1 MNLKTFRPRKNK
13 TSLLASSI
21 LLSLTLV
28 AGTSQGETLRSQ
40 DSLPQE
46 VPALSFQSPANLNL
60 ENPLEISPAVE
71 SALSP
76 SLNLREDFTV
86 PQTEEKAPAQ
96 KPSTKKLPKTLKD
109 SAKKVSRQIKQI
121 LGNASLH
128 FSSKKDSKQPESLS
142 SSSLFDGNV
151 AHPGQETLSLH
162 SSEEK
167 PPFVI
172 NDDGVR
178 ISGKAAEYY
187 REVHRLVDQYQGKMD
202 LSESLG
208 VMDDSYADVWAKIKV
223 INHVAPQEPLE
234 NINEHMDETLTWID
248 ALTRINGQRTAIYT
262 HRVFFHPSPN
272 PKSEIEEGIR
282 RVSGYLKEVETE
294 FKKGGT
300 AERQF
305 GPIDRVVLGFDTR
318 GYQEIKNFLKSQEEK
333 LNQSYG
339 NRFRFVYLD
348 DIASIPQNPQDMRK
362 ALNDLTAHYNK
373 DSLQKISEGVIYS
386 RYTGL
391 LLELKTI
398 EHYHKENYQI
408 LQSGHELFN
417 PEGHYITE
425 IDALVKSPEGTTY
438 LVEAKSSRVLLT
450 KERVLE
456 GKVLYKLETY
466 KKNQALIEK
475 ETGAPLNVV
484 FAMDLG
490 VSQNGGK
497 SHGKQAERIS
507 RQKDLME
514 FLKQQAPI
522 LSRRYGFPVSFLF
535 IDGGPS
541 AR

>member
-1 MNLKTFRPRKNK
+1 MLGSFF
-13 TSLLASSI
+13 
-21 LLSLTLV
+21 LSFGLI
-28 AGTSQGETLRSQ
+28 AGKAQGEAIRSPE
-40 DSLPQE
+40 SVPQE
-46 VPALSFQSPANLNL
+46 IPAISIESPVNLNFS
-60 ENPLEISPAVE
+60 NPLETSLNPDTP
-71 SALSP
+71 LDP
-76 SLNLREDFTV
+76 SLNLIRKDLIA
-86 PQTEEKAPAQ
+86 PQIEEKAPTQ
-96 KPSTKKLPKTLKD
+96 KPLVKKFPKTIKD
-109 SAKKVSRQIKQI
+109 SAKKISHQTKKIF
-121 LGNASLH
+121 GAASLR
-128 FSSKKDSKQPESLS
+128 FSPNQDSKQPEDLS
-142 SSSLFDGNV
+142 ASPLFDGGV
-151 AHPGQETLSLH
+151 ARHDQEARLPKAA
-162 SSEEK
+162 EEK
-167 PPFVI
+167 SSFII

-208 VMDDSYADVWAKIKV
+208 VMDDSYADVWAKIKI

-234 NINEHMDETLTWID
+234 NINEHMDETLTWVD

-300 AERQF
+300 AERQL

-318 GYQEIKNFLKSQEEK
+318 GYQEIKNFLKSQEES
-333 LNQSYG
+333 LNKSYG

-348 DIASIPQNPQDMRK
+348 DIASIPQNAEEMRK
-362 ALNDLTAHYNK
+362 ALNELTAHYDK

-391 LLELKTI
+391 LLELKTL
-398 EHYHKENYQI
+398 EHYYKENYQI
-408 LQSGHELFN
+408 LQSGHELFD
-417 PEGHYITE
+417 PEGRYITE

-490 VSQNGGK
+490 ISQDGGR
-497 SHGKQAERIS
+497 SHGKQAERIR
-507 RQKDLME
+507 RQKELME
-514 FLKQQAPI
+514 FLKQQAPV